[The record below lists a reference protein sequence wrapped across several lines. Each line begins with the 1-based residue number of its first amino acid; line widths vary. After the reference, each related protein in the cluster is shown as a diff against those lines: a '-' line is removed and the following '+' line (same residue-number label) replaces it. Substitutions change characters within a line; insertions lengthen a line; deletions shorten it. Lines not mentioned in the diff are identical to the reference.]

1 MATKFHI
8 LKYTNTNKIL
18 FRISIIY
25 EVSLIIT
32 NIREENTILYIQICF
47 YIKEINL
54 LKIIHTS
61 ATR

>member
-1 MATKFHI
+1 M
-8 LKYTNTNKIL
+8 NTNKIL

-25 EVSLIIT
+25 EVSLTIT

-47 YIKEINL
+47 YTKEINL
-54 LKIIHTS
+54 LKIIRTS